1 MRSRRYTTRPRA
13 TNETP
18 DLAANVA
25 TKEEILG
32 MALLPQAHGAMRDE
46 SKPDT
51 SFGSGSEKKE
61 KAERKGRGGLY
72 LLQPRTQSYIQG
84 KQNQGLR
91 KDDKKRKK

>member
-32 MALLPQAHGAMRDE
+32 MALLPEAHGAMRDE

-51 SFGSGSEKKE
+51 SFGSGSEKRKRLKE
-61 KAERKGRGGLY
+61 KGGGGGCICCSQAHNRTFKANKTKG
-72 LLQPRTQSYIQG
+72 
-84 KQNQGLR
+84 
-91 KDDKKRKK
+91 

>member
-51 SFGSGSEKKE
+51 SFGSGSEKRKRLKE
-61 KAERKGRGGLY
+61 NGEGGGGCICCSHAHNRTFKANKTKG
-72 LLQPRTQSYIQG
+72 
-84 KQNQGLR
+84 
-91 KDDKKRKK
+91 

>member
-32 MALLPQAHGAMRDE
+32 MALLPEAHGAMRDE

-51 SFGSGSEKKE
+51 SFGSGSEKRKRLKE
-61 KAERKGRGGLY
+61 KGGGVAVFAAATHTIVHSRQTKPRVKER
-72 LLQPRTQSYIQG
+72 
-84 KQNQGLR
+84 
-91 KDDKKRKK
+91 